1 MPPLRSLRAKR
12 RGFTLIELLVVIA
25 IIAVLIALLLPAV
38 QSAREA
44 ARRIQ
49 CVNNLKQ
56 LGLAM
61 HNYIGVYNM
70 LPKGGPGGIVNAT
83 TVVQAASP
91 TLRIHS
97 WGAAIAP
104 FLEQSPVYNAVNQ
117 VKWYIEPEN
126 QTASQTRLS
135 AFLCPSNPL
144 GDRGKPNGDTPTS
157 TVLYAR
163 TDYGG
168 NWGERAIR
176 CYPGTSCTNAYDSG
190 VDGRGVIMHRYEAN
204 ITLPQ
209 ISDGTSYTAVLGEA
223 PNALHGTWMSHKNF
237 FDQSAPLNA
246 RYTKS
251 SAGTFASCLMFT
263 GDTTKTEGQ
272 LGCDYGQEFHSY
284 HVGGA
289 NFLMVDGSVRFLKQ
303 TMDLKV
309 FSAYL
314 SRRGGE
320 IISGDAE

>member
-1 MPPLRSLRAKR
+1 MPAPRAPR
-12 RGFTLIELLVVIA
+12 PSRPAFTLIELLVVIA

-38 QSAREA
+38 QAAREA

-61 HNYIGVYNM
+61 HNYIGVNNM
-70 LPKGGPGGIVNAT
+70 LPKGGPGGGVNAAS
-83 TVVQAASP
+83 VAAPVNS
-91 TLRIHS
+91 TLRIQS

-104 FLEQSPVYNAVNQ
+104 YLEQSPVYNAVNQ

-126 QTASQTRLS
+126 LTVSQTRLA
-135 AFLCPSNPL
+135 AFLCPTNPR
-144 GDRGKPNGDTPTS
+144 GDLGKPNGDTPKA

-163 TDYGG
+163 SDYGG
-168 NWGERAIR
+168 NWGERALR
-176 CYPGTSCTNAYDSG
+176 CYPGTGCQNSYDAG
-190 VDGRGVIMHRYEAN
+190 GEGRGTILHKFESNV
-204 ITLPQ
+204 TLME
-209 ISDGTSYTAVLGEA
+209 ISDGTTYTALLGEA
-223 PNALHGTWMSHKNF
+223 PNAIHGLWMGHKNF

-246 RYTKS
+246 RYSTTA
-251 SAGTFASCLMFT
+251 AGTFVSCQMMA
-263 GDTTKTEGQ
+263 DDKSKQPGQ

-284 HVGGA
+284 HVGGG

-303 TMDLKV
+303 SMDLKV

-320 IISGDAE
+320 IIGADAE